1 MPRVQ
6 VNRPQPLDPKARLT
20 AQRLQQLVGSRI
32 RELRH
37 ERLMTI
43 EQVAEAAEIHPNYLG
58 SVERG
63 ERNLSLLNIWRIAH
77 ALAVPA
83 QALLVGLPH

>member
-1 MPRVQ
+1 
-6 VNRPQPLDPKARLT
+6 
-20 AQRLQQLVGSRI
+20 
-32 RELRH
+32 
-37 ERLMTI
+37 MTI

-77 ALAVPA
+77 ALAIPA